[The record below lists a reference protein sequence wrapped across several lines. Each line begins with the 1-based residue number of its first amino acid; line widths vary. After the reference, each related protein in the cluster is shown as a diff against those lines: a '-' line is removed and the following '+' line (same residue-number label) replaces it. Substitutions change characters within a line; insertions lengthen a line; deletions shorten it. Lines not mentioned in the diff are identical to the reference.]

1 MGEAKNRGT
10 YEDRKLKAITN
21 KVDLL
26 TKEMVDMNDPNMYF
40 LKQGYEFLKNALHPD
55 DWNTRRAKIIDYLK
69 SRPTNYAEKNARVR
83 FKEDEITWYIFLCE
97 EFFKFPLIS
106 NPSQMA
112 RISPLIIRLGSHVNL
127 LKQVENIDK
136 KLKELVKK
144 YRNNP
149 DGVLFELIVA
159 ASYLDQGYEVKF
171 IEESAQQKKPD
182 LFICKGD
189 EKYYIECKRLQQRTD
204 YADKERG
211 LFLESWT
218 DIKCFL
224 LENFPNFWFDI
235 NIKCELVD
243 NNKLELMSKFSQL
256 NPRNNRIS
264 YSDDEIDMVGERQ
277 NIEKIN
283 KYLSR
288 NYVKYESY
296 VFAKLLGDNL
306 VYGFCERTYDVEF
319 HPYIIS
325 LASAPIMGMMVGK
338 INKFIGVTRHFTNSE
353 SMSKKSREIKRHVS
367 EAITQLEEYKPSIVH
382 VLYEAMEDAI
392 VENLRWSKIEEKM
405 KELESGLDVNTS
417 VKVHRLQ
424 YYESEKLFDICE
436 TIKVW
441 GRELQFK
448 PFVIIPNT

>member
-10 YEDRKLKAITN
+10 YEDRKLKSITK

-26 TKEMVDMNDPNMYF
+26 TNEMIDLDDPNMYF

-55 DWNTRRAKIIDYLK
+55 DWNARRVKIIDYLK
-69 SRPTNYAEKNARVR
+69 NRPTDYAGKNAKIR
-83 FKEDEITWYIFLCE
+83 FQEDEISWYIFLCE
-97 EFFKFPLIS
+97 EFFKLPLFS

-127 LKQVENIDK
+127 LKRVENIDK
-136 KLKELVKK
+136 KLRELVKK
-144 YRNNP
+144 YKNNP

-204 YADKERG
+204 YANKERE
-211 LFLESWT
+211 LFLESWA

-224 LENFPNFWFDI
+224 LEKFPNYWFDM

-243 NNKLELMSKFSQL
+243 NNKLELKSKFLQL
-256 NPRNNRIS
+256 NPSNNRIS
-264 YSDDEIDMVGERQ
+264 YSDDEIDIIGEKQ
-277 NIEKIN
+277 NIERIN
-283 KYLSR
+283 KYLSS

-296 VFAKLLGDNL
+296 VLAKLLGDNL

-319 HPYIIS
+319 QPYIFS
-325 LASAPIMGMMVGK
+325 LASAPIMGMMVGE

-382 VLYEAMEDAI
+382 VLYEAMEDDS
-392 VENLRWSKIEEKM
+392 VENLRWAKIEEKM

-417 VKVHRLQ
+417 IKVHRLQ
-424 YYESEKLFDICE
+424 YYESEKLFDIRE

-441 GRELQFK
+441 GKKLQFK
-448 PFVIIPNT
+448 PFAILPNT